1 MGRRPKQTFSPKQ
14 TYKWPINTWKDAQC
28 YSLLKEW
35 KSKLQWQMQ
44 IKTTMMYHPIPV
56 RMVLFSCSVVSDSLY
71 PRELQ
76 HARLPCPSR
85 SPGVCSKSCALSQW
99 WCYLTISSSAAP
111 FSSCPQ
117 SFLTSGS
124 SPVSRLFIS
133 GGQNIRASGSALFL
147 PVNIQGWFPLGLSGQ
162 NGIIKIS
169 TNNKCWRGC
178 REKGPLLHCGWEYK
192 LIQWPWIT
200 V

>member
-1 MGRRPKQTFSPKQ
+1 MKRCSV
-14 TYKWPINTWKDAQC
+14 
-28 YSLLKEW
+28 LLITKGM
-35 KSKLQWQMQ
+35 K
-44 IKTTMMYHPIPV
+44 IKTTMTNANQNYHDVSPHTSQNGV
-56 RMVLFSCSVVSDSLY
+56 VQLLVVSDSLY

-178 REKGPLLHCGWEYK
+178 REKGPLLHCWWEYK
-192 LIQWPWIT
+192 SIQWPWIT

>member
-1 MGRRPKQTFSPKQ
+1 MEWHPLVIFSKEIDAAAVG
-14 TYKWPINTWKDAQC
+14 TVAVPITSDWWGW
-28 YSLLKEW
+28 LW
-35 KSKLQWQMQ
+35 QWF
-44 IKTTMMYHPIPV
+44 V
-56 RMVLFSCSVVSDSLY
+56 VCCSVS
-71 PRELQ
+71 E
-76 HARLPCPSR
+76 PCLTLCNPMDCSMPG
-85 SPGVCSKSCALSQW
+85 SPVLHYLLESAQIHVKSH
-99 WCYLTISSSAAP
+99 WCCLTISSSAAP

-178 REKGPLLHCGWEYK
+178 REKGILLHCW
-192 LIQWPWIT
+192 
-200 V
+200 